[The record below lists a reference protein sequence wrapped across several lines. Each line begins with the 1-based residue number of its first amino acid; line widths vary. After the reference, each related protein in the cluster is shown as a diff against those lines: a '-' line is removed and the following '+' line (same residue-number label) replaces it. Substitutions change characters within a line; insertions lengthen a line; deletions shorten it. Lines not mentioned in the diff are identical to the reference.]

1 MKRIQKA
8 LENEGLTSFQDCSE
22 LFSPQRDTEGRKDF
36 SLVLNYTDK
45 NSVRLRVT
53 L

>member
-1 MKRIQKA
+1 MKRTQKA

-22 LFSPQRDTEGRKDF
+22 LFSLQSNIESNRKTKYF
-36 SLVLNYTDK
+36 I
-45 NSVRLRVT
+45 VT